1 MSSRVF
7 TLLCAMIAA
16 TFGAGSTNL
25 VSGQQSGSLFE
36 LVGTRSGSDQ
46 AEDCFVAVM
55 GEVERP
61 GTYRLDPSSL
71 TLHKVVQCA
80 QGFRDHAS
88 MAIRVIRR
96 GRFNQI
102 EIFSDKTDSR
112 VWPGDLLIVESNHS
126 QKIDSKMAGVDEQP
140 TDITRADYYES
151 DRPAVI
157 QIALVNLMEY
167 PVVLRLHPDQANASG
182 LLQALD
188 QPLTLL
194 ARTHVITPDIP
205 YRQSSDAAKKASRMQ
220 NGSVM
225 VFEPDDVRR
234 RQIAGRL
241 PLPIDRTQYVA
252 SGTGTDALHRSDRQ
266 SFRQTA
272 QNSLDDRFDTIN
284 SSRND
289 QSDVIL
295 IPCDQFSP
303 DSRFSEQQEK
313 AVFGQFKPA
322 FAAKLSESSMDDA
335 TPLMPRLD
343 DLPSTSPDSSLPIA
357 DGLTTDEEIEPQEPE
372 RSFGHLL
379 IIVLAVGTLVGAAL
393 MLRHSLE
400 TMALKEQQV
409 PNLIELIRNRP
420 PVRKPF
426 SEQVVDPTIPRRL
439 LSDQSR
445 ISAEKSEFPTEPAP
459 DASFAESSDAGPDI
473 LQMQKN
479 KLALAVAASQLA
491 RKSTALAADKDQLA
505 ELSTI
510 PFRTQEQN
518 TLKLRTGV
526 DQESPSDRAS
536 QPNSDLEIPVH
547 PTPVATAL
555 FQLENKRQS

>member
-7 TLLCAMIAA
+7 TLFCAMIAS
-16 TFGAGSTNL
+16 TFIAGSPNL
-25 VSGQQSGSLFE
+25 ASAQEEGSLFE
-36 LVGTRSGSDQ
+36 LVDTHT
-46 AEDCFVAVM
+46 APEPPEACFVAVM

-61 GTYRLDPSSL
+61 GTYRLNRASL
-71 TLHKVVQCA
+71 SLHSAVQCA
-80 QGFRDHAS
+80 QGFRDNAS
-88 MAIRVIRR
+88 MAIRIIRR
-96 GRFNQI
+96 GRFSQI

-112 VWPGDLLIVESNHS
+112 LWPGDLLIVESK
-126 QKIDSKMAGVDEQP
+126 QPAGVSGRVTNVDEQP
-140 TDITRADYYES
+140 FDITRADYYES

-157 QIALVNLMEY
+157 QIALLNLMEY

-194 ARTHVITPDIP
+194 TRTHVITPDVP

-284 SSRND
+284 SSRNN

-303 DSRFSEQQEK
+303 DSRFSEQQEG

-322 FAAKLSESSMDDA
+322 FATKLSESSMDDA
-335 TPLMPRLD
+335 TPLIPRLD
-343 DLPSTSPDSSLPIA
+343 DLPSASHDSSLPIA
-357 DGLTTDEEIEPQEPE
+357 DGLTTDEEIGPQEPE
-372 RSFGHLL
+372 RSFGHLF
-379 IIVLAVGTLVGAAL
+379 IIFLAVGTLVGAAL
-393 MLRHSLE
+393 LLRHSLE

-409 PNLIELIRNRP
+409 PDLVELFQKHP
-420 PVRKPF
+420 AQKPL
-426 SEQVVDPTIPRRL
+426 SEQSVDPTIPRRL

-445 ISAEKSEFPTEPAP
+445 IPAEKIEFPTEPAP
-459 DASFAESSDAGPDI
+459 DTSFTESSDARPDI
-473 LQMQKN
+473 LRMQKN

-491 RKSTALAADKDQLA
+491 RKSTTLSVDKDQPA

-510 PFRTQEQN
+510 PFRCQEEI
-518 TLKLRTGV
+518 TLKLRPGV
-526 DQESPSDRAS
+526 DQDSPSDRAS
-536 QPNSDLEIPVH
+536 QTNSDSETPVH
-547 PTPVATAL
+547 PTPVAMAL

>member
-7 TLLCAMIAA
+7 TLLCAMIAS
-16 TFGAGSTNL
+16 TFLAGSPNL
-25 VSGQQSGSLFE
+25 VSGQESGSLFE

-61 GTYRLDPSSL
+61 GTYRLDRSSL

-96 GRFNQI
+96 GRFSQI

-112 VWPGDLLIVESNHS
+112 VWPGDLLIVESKHS
-126 QKIDSKMAGVDEQP
+126 EKFHSKMAGVDEQP

-188 QPLTLL
+188 QPLALL
-194 ARTHVITPDIP
+194 ARTHVITPDVP

-234 RQIAGRL
+234 RQIAGKL
-241 PLPIDRTQYVA
+241 PLPIDRTQTVA
-252 SGTGTDALHRSDRQ
+252 TGTGTDTLHRSDRQ

-284 SSRND
+284 SDRDN

-295 IPCDQFSP
+295 IPCDQLSP

-335 TPLMPRLD
+335 TPLIPRLD
-343 DLPSTSPDSSLPIA
+343 DLPSASHDASLPIA
-357 DGLTTDEEIEPQEPE
+357 DGLTTDEEIGPQEPE
-372 RSFGHLL
+372 RSFGHLF
-379 IIVLAVGTLVGAAL
+379 IILLAVGTLVCAAL
-393 MLRHSLE
+393 LLRHSLE
-400 TMALKEQQV
+400 TMALKDQQV
-409 PNLIELIRNRP
+409 PDLIELLQKRP
-420 PVRKPF
+420 ALKPL
-426 SEQVVDPTIPRRL
+426 SEQDVDPTIPRRL
-439 LSDQSR
+439 LSDQPR
-445 ISAEKSEFPTEPAP
+445 VPAEKIEFLTEPAL
-459 DASFAESSDAGPDI
+459 DASFAESSDARPDI

-491 RKSTALAADKDQLA
+491 RKSTTLSAEKDQPA

-510 PFRTQEQN
+510 PFRSKEEI
-518 TLKLRTGV
+518 TLKLRPGV
-526 DQESPSDRAS
+526 DQDSPSDRAS
-536 QPNSDLEIPVH
+536 QTNSDSETPVH

>member
-7 TLLCAMIAA
+7 TLFHVLFAA
-16 TFGAGSTNL
+16 TFVAVLPDL
-25 VSGQQSGSLFE
+25 VSGQESASLFD
-36 LVGTRSGSDQ
+36 LVGTHTVSDQ

-61 GTYRLDPSSL
+61 GTYRLDRTSL

-80 QGFRDHAS
+80 QGFRDNAS

-96 GRFNQI
+96 GRFSQI

-112 VWPGDLLIVESNHS
+112 VWPGDLLIVESKQSEKFSN
-126 QKIDSKMAGVDEQP
+126 KLTGGEEQP
-140 TDITRADYYES
+140 TDITRADYYAS
-151 DRPAVI
+151 DRAAVV

-194 ARTHVITPDIP
+194 ARTHVITPDVP

-225 VFEPDDVRR
+225 VFEPDEGRR
-234 RQIAGRL
+234 RQIAGKL
-241 PLPIDRTQYVA
+241 PLPIDRTQSVA
-252 SGTGTDALHRSDRQ
+252 SQTGADTLHQSDRL

-284 SSRND
+284 SSRSD

-303 DSRFSEQQEK
+303 DSRFSDQQEK

-335 TPLMPRLD
+335 TPLNPRLD
-343 DLPSTSPDSSLPIA
+343 DFPSTSQDSSLPIA
-357 DGLTTDEEIEPQEPE
+357 DGLTTDEEMGPEEPE

-393 MLRHSLE
+393 LLRHSLE
-400 TMALKEQQV
+400 TMALKEQQI
-409 PNLIELIRNRP
+409 PDLIELFQKHPAQRP
-420 PVRKPF
+420 L
-426 SEQVVDPTIPRRL
+426 SEQSVDPTIPRRL

-445 ISAEKSEFPTEPAP
+445 VPTEKIVAPTESAP
-459 DASFAESSDAGPDI
+459 DATFAESSDARPDI
-473 LQMQKN
+473 LRMQKN

-491 RKSTALAADKDQLA
+491 RKSPALSEDKDQAA

-510 PFRTQEQN
+510 PFRSPEEI
-518 TLKLRTGV
+518 TLKLRPAL
-526 DQESPSDRAS
+526 DQEAASDRAS
-536 QPNSDLEIPVH
+536 QPNSEAEVPVQ